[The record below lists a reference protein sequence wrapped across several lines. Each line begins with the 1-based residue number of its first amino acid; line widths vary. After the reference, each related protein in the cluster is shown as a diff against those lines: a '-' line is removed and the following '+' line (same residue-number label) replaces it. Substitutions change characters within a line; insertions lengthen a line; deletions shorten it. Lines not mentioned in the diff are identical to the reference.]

1 MPDKIFIARL
11 SRYQHPP
18 FSAAKRFLADRM
30 RFELIM
36 HVPPCKTVLETVP
49 FHPLRH
55 LSVYPAI
62 AGHCESRDI
71 LLRSRIRI
79 GSSGVRPSV
88 PTPDLLPVFK
98 CRLQH
103 IGNDSACHR
112 RSYVHQIVRKRNDL
126 AAYQIYDDHL
136 RSQNN
141 AEKPRGDNRRYRL
154 FGKLGQTGSTS
165 PFRTAAVIRS
175 RLPFFPMIPITT
187 LSPRTSRTSYS
198 STYVAKRFCVP

>member
-1 MPDKIFIARL
+1 
-11 SRYQHPP
+11 
-18 FSAAKRFLADRM
+18 M

-36 HVPPCKTVLETVP
+36 HVLPCKTVLETVP

-55 LSVYPAI
+55 LSLYPAI

-79 GSSGVRPSV
+79 CSSGVRPGV
-88 PTPDLLPVFK
+88 PPPDLLPVFK

-103 IGNDSACHR
+103 IGNDSARHR

-126 AAYQIYDDHL
+126 AAYQVYDDHL
-136 RSQNN
+136 RSQNH

-165 PFRTAAVIRS
+165 PFRTAAVTAS
-175 RLPFFPMIPITT
+175 RLPCFPMIPITT
-187 LSPRTSRTSYS
+187 RSPDTLRTSYES
-198 STYVAKRFCVP
+198 RYTAKRF

>member
-1 MPDKIFIARL
+1 
-11 SRYQHPP
+11 
-18 FSAAKRFLADRM
+18 M

-36 HVPPCKTVLETVP
+36 HVLPCKTVLETVP

-79 GSSGVRPSV
+79 GSSGVRPGV
-88 PTPDLLPVFK
+88 PPPDLLPVFK

-112 RSYVHQIVRKRNDL
+112 SSYVHQIVRERNDL
-126 AAYQIYDDHL
+126 TTDKVNDYHL
-136 RSQNN
+136 RAENH
-141 AEKPRGDNRRYRL
+141 AEKPRSYNRRYRFL
-154 FGKLGQTGSTS
+154 GKLGQTGSTS

-175 RLPFFPMIPITT
+175 RFPFFPMIPITT

-198 STYVAKRFCVP
+198 STYVTKRF